1 MLLFLYKI
9 PAKIIYFVVHFF
21 KPLPMIQRI
30 QSVYLLAAFILF
42 ALCFFIPMAGLI
54 SSTGMSD
61 SYNLQGLHSGKSIGI
76 TGNLLMIFSV
86 TLAIFIFANIF
97 QYNNRKRQ
105 IKVCFFL
112 IILLLISNAIGFYQ
126 LMMIHKT
133 MGLMISYQIPLIFP
147 IISAILIYLAS
158 RGIKKDEEL
167 VRSYDRLR

>member
-1 MLLFLYKI
+1 
-9 PAKIIYFVVHFF
+9 
-21 KPLPMIQRI
+21 MIQRI
-30 QSVYLLAAFILF
+30 QTVYLLAAFVLF

-61 SYNLQGLHSGKSIGI
+61 SYNLQGLHSGRSVGI
-76 TGNLLMIFSV
+76 LGNLLMTLSV

-97 QYNNRKRQ
+97 QYKNRKRQ

-112 IILLLISNAIGFYQ
+112 IILLLITNAVAFYQ
-126 LMMIHKT
+126 LMMISKT
-133 MGLMISYQIPLIFP
+133 LELMRSYQIPLIFP
-147 IISAILIYLAS
+147 LISAILIYLAS